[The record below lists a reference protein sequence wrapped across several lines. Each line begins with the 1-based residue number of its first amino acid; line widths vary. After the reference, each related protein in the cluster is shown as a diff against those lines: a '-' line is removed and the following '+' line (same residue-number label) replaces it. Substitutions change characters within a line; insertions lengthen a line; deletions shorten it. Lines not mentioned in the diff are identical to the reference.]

1 MFEGKSFFEILS
13 IGGWTLYLLFAI
25 SILSVSIIVFKTIEF
40 KIKSKTN
47 VDELLLKVKDSL
59 MKGSVTGILDYC
71 KLLNTPVANT
81 ITVGLTRFAEFR
93 DSNIEESMRRTIT
106 KETVKLEKYTTVLA
120 TIGAVSVYIGLFGT
134 VLGIIRSFHDISLAG
149 SGGISVVIGGVSE
162 SLIATAAGLCVAIPA
177 VAAYNFFSKA
187 IDNFIVRMEYTISAL
202 KEILDLIIK
211 IGVVK
216 NGK

>member
-1 MFEGKSFFEILS
+1 MFEGKSFFEILAL
-13 IGGWTLYLLFAI
+13 GGWTLYLLFAI
-25 SILSVSIIVFKTIEF
+25 SILSVSIIILKIIEF
-40 KIKSKTN
+40 KRKSKIKT
-47 VDELLLKVKDSL
+47 DKLLSKVKNSL

-71 KLLNTPVANT
+71 MLLNTPVSNT
-81 ITVGLTRFAEFR
+81 IIAGLVRFSEFG
-93 DSNIEESMRRTIT
+93 DSNVEESMKRAIT

-162 SLIATAAGLCVAIPA
+162 SLIATAAGLSVAIPA
-177 VAAYNFFSKA
+177 VAAYNFFTKA
-187 IDNFIVRMEYTISAL
+187 IDNFVVEMEYCISAV
-202 KEILDLIIK
+202 KEILDMAIK
-211 IGVVK
+211 IGISK

>member
-25 SILSVSIIVFKTIEF
+25 SILSVSIIILKIIEF
-40 KIKSKTN
+40 KMKSKTN
-47 VDELLLKVKDSL
+47 VDELLLKVKNSL
-59 MKGSVTGILDYC
+59 MKGSVTGIIDYC
-71 KLLNTPVANT
+71 KLLNTPVSNT
-81 ITVGLTRFAEFR
+81 VTAGLVRFSEVG
-93 DSNIEESMRRTIT
+93 DSNIEETMKRTIT
-106 KETVKLEKYTTVLA
+106 KETVKLERYTTILA

-177 VAAYNFFSKA
+177 VAAYNFFTKA
-187 IDNFIVRMEYTISAL
+187 IDNFILKMEYTISAL
-202 KEILDLIIK
+202 KETLDLVIK
-211 IGVVK
+211 IGISK
-216 NGK
+216 NG

>member
-25 SILSVSIIVFKTIEF
+25 SILSVSIILLKIIEF
-40 KIKSKTN
+40 KSKSKTD
-47 VDELLLKVKDSL
+47 VDKLLLKVKNSL

-81 ITVGLTRFAEFR
+81 ITAGLVRFAEVG
-93 DSNIEESMRRTIT
+93 DSNVEETMKRTIT
-106 KETVKLEKYTTVLA
+106 KETVKLERYTTILA

-177 VAAYNFFSKA
+177 VAAYNFFTKA
-187 IDNFIVRMEYTISAL
+187 IDNFVLKMEYTISAL
-202 KEILDLIIK
+202 KEILDIVIK
-211 IGVVK
+211 LGISK
-216 NGK
+216 NG

>member
-1 MFEGKSFFEILS
+1 
-13 IGGWTLYLLFAI
+13 
-25 SILSVSIIVFKTIEF
+25 
-40 KIKSKTN
+40 
-47 VDELLLKVKDSL
+47 

-106 KETVKLEKYTTVLA
+106 KETVKLERYTTVLA

>member
-13 IGGWTLYLLFAI
+13 LGGWTLYLLFAI

-40 KIKSKTN
+40 KIKSKTD
-47 VDELLLKVKDSL
+47 VDKLLLKVKNSL

-71 KLLNTPVANT
+71 KLLDTPIGNT
-81 ITVGLTRFAEFR
+81 ITAGLIRFAEFG
-93 DSNIEESMRRTIT
+93 DSNIEETMKRTIT
-106 KETVKLEKYTTVLA
+106 KETVKLERYTTILA

-211 IGVVK
+211 LGVSK
-216 NGK
+216 NVQ

>member
-25 SILSVSIIVFKTIEF
+25 SILSVSIILLKIVEF
-40 KIKSKTN
+40 KKKA
-47 VDELLLKVKDSL
+47 KVKADKLLVKVKNSL
-59 MKGSVTGILDYC
+59 LKGSVTGILDYC
-71 KLLNTPVANT
+71 QLLNTPVANT
-81 ITVGLTRFAEFR
+81 IMAGLLRFSEAG
-93 DSNIEESMRRTIT
+93 DSNVEEPMRRTIA
-106 KETVKLEKYTTVLA
+106 KETMKLEKYTTILA

-177 VAAYNFFSKA
+177 VAAYNFFTKA
-187 IDNFIVRMEYTISAL
+187 IENFVVEMEYTISEV
-202 KEILDLIIK
+202 KEILDMAIK
-211 IGVVK
+211 IGISK

>member
-13 IGGWTLYLLFAI
+13 MGGWTLYLLFAI
-25 SILSVSIIVFKTIEF
+25 SILSVSIILLKIIEF
-40 KIKSKTN
+40 KSKSKTD
-47 VDELLLKVKDSL
+47 VDKLLLKVKNSL

-81 ITVGLTRFAEFR
+81 ITAGLLRFSEVGDT
-93 DSNIEESMRRTIT
+93 NIEETMKRTIT
-106 KETVKLEKYTTVLA
+106 KETVKLERYTTVLA

-177 VAAYNFFSKA
+177 VAAYNFFTKA
-187 IDNFIVRMEYTISAL
+187 IDNFVVKMEYTISAL
-202 KEILDLIIK
+202 KEILDIVIN
-211 IGVVK
+211 IGTSK
-216 NGK
+216 NG

>member
-25 SILSVSIIVFKTIEF
+25 SILSVSIIILKIIEF
-40 KIKSKTN
+40 KMKSKTN
-47 VDELLLKVKDSL
+47 VDELLLKVKNSL
-59 MKGSVTGILDYC
+59 MKGSVTGIVDYC

-81 ITVGLTRFAEFR
+81 ITAGLVRFSEAG
-93 DSNIEESMRRTIT
+93 DSNIEETMKRTIT
-106 KETVKLEKYTTVLA
+106 KETVKLEKYTTILA

-177 VAAYNFFSKA
+177 VAAYNFFTKA
-187 IDNFIVRMEYTISAL
+187 IDNFVLKMEYTISAL
-202 KEILDLIIK
+202 KETLDLVIK
-211 IGVVK
+211 IGISK
-216 NGK
+216 NG

>member
-13 IGGWTLYLLFAI
+13 LGGWTLYILFII
-25 SILSVSIIVFKTIEF
+25 SIISVSIIILKIIEF
-40 KIKSKTN
+40 RGKA
-47 VDELLLKVKDSL
+47 KVKTDKLLAKVKNHL

-71 KLLNTPVANT
+71 QLLNSPVANT
-81 ITVGLTRFAEFR
+81 IIAGLVRFSESGNS
-93 DSNIEESMRRTIT
+93 DIEEAMRRTIT

-120 TIGAVSVYIGLFGT
+120 TIGAISVYIGLFGT

-162 SLIATAAGLCVAIPA
+162 SLIATAAGLSVAIPA
-177 VAAYNFFSKA
+177 VAAYNFFTKA
-187 IDNFIVRMEYTISAL
+187 IDNFVVEMEYTISAL
-202 KEILDLIIK
+202 KEILDIVIK
-211 IGVVK
+211 TGIAR